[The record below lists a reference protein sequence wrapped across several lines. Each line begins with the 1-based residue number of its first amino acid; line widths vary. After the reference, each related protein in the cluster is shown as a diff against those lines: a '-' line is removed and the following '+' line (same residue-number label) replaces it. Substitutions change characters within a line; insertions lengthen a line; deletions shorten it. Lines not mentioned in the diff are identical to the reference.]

1 MKITCCLKAVTLV
14 ANTDESFASLVTRLE
29 YLSDYHRAKRAV
41 ALCLLYINKLKER
54 VKSEKP
60 TCLEKLSPKMIQ
72 TRSKSQVE
80 GMKEATSKS
89 QSIMPITVETMDHA
103 EMVMV
108 RAAQAIHFDDE
119 SKVLTLVSR
128 ESASSKNYAIKKSS
142 PLNTLDPFM
151 DSNGL
156 LRVGGRLK
164 DAEMP
169 DHVKFPVILPGK
181 SHIASLIVKHY
192 HEHVRHQGRGMTI
205 NEVRSRGYW
214 IVGGCRW
221 LYGCLIHLKVCHVS
235 KAQRYG

>member
-1 MKITCCLKAVTLV
+1 
-14 ANTDESFASLVTRLE
+14 
-29 YLSDYHRAKRAV
+29 
-41 ALCLLYINKLKER
+41 
-54 VKSEKP
+54 
-60 TCLEKLSPKMIQ
+60 
-72 TRSKSQVE
+72 
-80 GMKEATSKS
+80 
-89 QSIMPITVETMDHA
+89 
-103 EMVMV
+103 MVMV

-142 PLNTLDPFM
+142 PLNKLDPFM

-156 LRVGGRLK
+156 PRVGGRLK
-164 DAEMP
+164 DTEMP